1 MKPVILPFFVGANG
15 EALSS
20 CVLQVSPAAIH
31 MGVLLRGD
39 GGSSLGLRAQRGPCW
54 AGRKASSCA
63 VLCAETVVILTQEKH
78 MIEHK
83 SPQ

>member
-1 MKPVILPFFVGANG
+1 MKPVMLPFFVGTNG

-20 CVLQVSPAAIH
+20 CVQVSPAAVH
-31 MGVLLRGD
+31 MGVLLRDD
-39 GGSSLGLRAQRGPCW
+39 GGNSLGLRAQRGPCW

-63 VLCAETVVILTQEKH
+63 VLCAETVVILTQGKH
-78 MIEHK
+78 MIKHM